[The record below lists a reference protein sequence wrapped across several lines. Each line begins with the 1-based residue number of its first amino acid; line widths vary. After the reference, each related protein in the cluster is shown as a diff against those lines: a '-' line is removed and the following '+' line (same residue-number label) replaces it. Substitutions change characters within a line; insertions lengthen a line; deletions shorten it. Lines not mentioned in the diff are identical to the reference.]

1 MYVFLCRKHLAFF
14 INLSLYLPNS
24 RKPFKTL
31 ALCQLIHALLTFE
44 VTALSGTIS
53 LESPPELCHFYL
65 ILSKV
70 TTSIQG
76 LCFIH
81 VEDQ

>member
-1 MYVFLCRKHLAFF
+1 MYVCFFLCRKHLAFF

-53 LESPPELCHFYL
+53 LESPPNSAIF
-65 ILSKV
+65 
-70 TTSIQG
+70 T
-76 LCFIH
+76 
-81 VEDQ
+81 